1 MRSRRIKVEKKNR
14 EITKS
19 AVPQFFNSS
28 LAIFHYFVKKK
39 ISAEF
44 GLERRIFWCHI
55 AIFKWEKKTL
65 TGVFFTKCHLRCS
78 ILILAKK
85 SFCKCFLELTNTLV
99 FTTWEL
105 ISLKFVKNLSPL
117 IVIFE
122 EVQASSFV
130 IGHDREG
137 EENCSVRGGWLVA
150 SYIMSNL
157 RINIKPVFIQ
167 SINNKTFWQF

>member
-1 MRSRRIKVEKKNR
+1 MPYRYIYMR
-14 EITKS
+14 
-19 AVPQFFNSS
+19 
-28 LAIFHYFVKKK
+28 KK
-39 ISAEF
+39 ILLLAF
-44 GLERRIFWCHI
+44 
-55 AIFKWEKKTL
+55 
-65 TGVFFTKCHLRCS
+65 FFTKGHLRCS

-137 EENCSVRGGWLVA
+137 EENCSVSGGWLVA

-167 SINNKTFWQF
+167 SINNKTF

>member
-1 MRSRRIKVEKKNR
+1 MNYGLQDGSFDAISLYLHEKKKHLL
-14 EITKS
+14 EFFFLTK
-19 AVPQFFNSS
+19 
-28 LAIFHYFVKKK
+28 
-39 ISAEF
+39 
-44 GLERRIFWCHI
+44 G
-55 AIFKWEKKTL
+55 
-65 TGVFFTKCHLRCS
+65 HLRCS
-78 ILILAKK
+78 ILILAKN
-85 SFCKCFLELTNTLV
+85 SFCKCFLELKNTLV

-130 IGHDREG
+130 VGHDREG
-137 EENCSVRGGWLVA
+137 EENCSFSGGWLVA

-167 SINNKTFWQF
+167 SINNKTF